1 MGDYGEPLV
10 VDGDDV
16 PADSGKISSDF
27 QTWATDFLETVYRSA
42 DLSKW
47 ARRGVV
53 ESYARELGDHLAV
66 SSLDLEMA
74 QCLLVLRYLVVHKL
88 PLMHPREMK
97 ASHLSESRP
106 LLTLSLLLISPVSN
120 LYFNNRGS
128 PF

>member
-1 MGDYGEPLV
+1 MGDHDAPFG

-16 PADSGKISSDF
+16 SADARKISSDF
-27 QTWATDFLETVYRSA
+27 QTWVTNFLETVYRSA

-97 ASHLSESRP
+97 AHHLYGIAASPRAQSSSDQSR
-106 LLTLSLLLISPVSN
+106 LKLV
-120 LYFNNRGS
+120 FQ
-128 PF
+128 